1 MPSLATVRN
10 QTKQRLIE
18 AGIDEAD
25 IDSRLLIAEA
35 LELSDLDLALNPDR
49 EISAQELEK
58 LLLLVERRASRQP
71 LSQIFEEK
79 EFWSLRFKVTAD
91 TLTPRPDS
99 ETLIEAVQKHY
110 KDKNEGLNILDLGT
124 GTGCLLLS
132 LLSEYPS
139 SIGTGIDISQEALNI
154 AKENAVNLT
163 LADRATFFLGN
174 WTEPLGKGQLFDIII
189 SNPPYIGLIEKEDLA
204 PEVKDHEPGI
214 ALFSGEY
221 GLDDYQ
227 IIARQIGDYL
237 KTDGCVVLEIG
248 HKQAEAVK
256 KIFTSAG
263 FNKITLFKDL
273 GARDRCLMIE
283 KQ

>member
-1 MPSLATVRN
+1 MPNLATVRK
-10 QTKQRLIE
+10 QIKQRLIE

-35 LELSDLDLALNPDR
+35 LELSDLDIALDPDR
-49 EISAQELEK
+49 EIFGLELEK
-58 LLLLVERRASRQP
+58 LMLLVEKRASRQP

-110 KDKNEGLNILDLGT
+110 IDKNEALNILDLGT

-132 LLSEYPS
+132 LLSEYPR
-139 SIGTGIDISQEALNI
+139 SIGTGIDISEEALNI

-163 LADRATFFLGN
+163 LADRATFLLGN
-174 WTEPLGKGQLFDIII
+174 WTEPLGKDKLFDIII
-189 SNPPYIGLIEKEDLA
+189 SNPPYIGLTEKEDLA

-214 ALFSGEY
+214 ALFSGEK

-227 IIARQIGDYL
+227 IIAMQIGDYL
-237 KTDGCVVLEIG
+237 RTNGCAVFEIG